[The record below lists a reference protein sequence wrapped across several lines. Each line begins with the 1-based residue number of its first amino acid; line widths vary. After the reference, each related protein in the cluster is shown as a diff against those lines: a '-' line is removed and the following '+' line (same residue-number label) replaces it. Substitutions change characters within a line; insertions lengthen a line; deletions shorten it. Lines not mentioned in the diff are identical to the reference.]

1 MKKEKEI
8 IDSEDLKDLTIEDK
22 GKDFK
27 DYEVKTM
34 DDVLNIDF
42 SKEGDLNLDEAYD
55 FITMSNNKPKETKE
69 LIEKREADNIIKSNS
84 SKYLNKDYVDMMNNE
99 HNNLRSMLKKYD
111 VNSEIV
117 KKMSEKDKDKIYGL
131 AEYLFNEYQKK
142 LNDMNFNFPLTND
155 EWKFMFDVL
164 YNKLEYDQ
172 NEIFQL
178 KEVREKYLSKV
189 DELSK
194 TSKNY
199 DIQTVIN
206 VNDLIILYHLISKHK
221 VKGINKQHYSYLNIL
236 TKIGER
242 IKLFNAYNV
251 WVQRLSTDF
260 QSWGGSLS
268 VDEETVKGVL
278 SDKDKKEK

>member
-194 TSKNY
+194 TSMNY

>member
-8 IDSEDLKDLTIEDK
+8 INSEDLKDLTIKEK
-22 GKDFK
+22 NEDFK

-34 DDVLNIDF
+34 DDILNIDF
-42 SKEGDLNLDEAYD
+42 SKDDDLNLDEAYD
-55 FITMSNNKPKETKE
+55 FISMANNKPKETKE
-69 LIEKREADNIIKSNS
+69 LIEKRESDNIIKTNS
-84 SKYLNKDYVDMMNNE
+84 SKYLNKDYIDMMNND

-142 LNDMNFNFPLTND
+142 LNNMNFNFPLTND

-206 VNDLIILYHLISKHK
+206 VNDLIILYHIISKHK

-236 TKIGER
+236 TKIAER

-251 WVQRLSTDF
+251 WIQRLSTDF

-268 VDEETVKGVL
+268 VDEESVKGVVP
-278 SDKDKKEK
+278 KKEDK